1 MDINEYLKPQ
11 TPPKSYLIESIL
23 VTVFCCMPFGII
35 GIVNASNV
43 ESFYKNG
50 DYEGAEEAS
59 KKAKRWT
66 IIGLVSGFIFGT
78 LYFLLLM
85 ADAFLNFD

>member
-11 TPPKSYLIESIL
+11 NPPKSYLVESIL
-23 VTVFCCMPFGII
+23 VTVFCCMPFGLI

-59 KKAKRWT
+59 KKAKRWM
-66 IIGLVSGFIFGT
+66 IIGLVSGFVFGT
-78 LYFLLLM
+78 FYLLLIM

>member
-11 TPPKSYLIESIL
+11 NPPKSYLVESIL
-23 VTVFCCMPFGII
+23 VTVFCCMPFGLI

-59 KKAKRWT
+59 KKAKRWM
-66 IIGLVSGFIFGT
+66 IIGLVSGFVFGT
-78 LYFLLLM
+78 LYLLLIM